1 MIILK
6 KYLFRNDDT
15 GESGGGE
22 AVLDRGDD
30 LEPKVVAAAEPEGTD
45 PASKALIADLK
56 LEKAPP
62 ADDKGDDKGDEK
74 DDDKDE
80 DDKRK
85 GARIPLDRHEKIL
98 AKERAART
106 ELEGKLA
113 EYQRGGQVA
122 AINADITALETS
134 VVKLEKEYAT
144 ALVDGEIDKAT
155 AIMVEIRKAE
165 RDMSEAKSDMKI
177 EAAEARAT
185 ERARYNVTLE
195 RIEASY
201 PTLNPDH
208 EDFNAELMGEV
219 AELKSAY
226 ESRGRTP
233 TAALQKAVDLLIGAE
248 TAKQKDATTV
258 TPRVAEKDVAAE
270 RKAAA
275 VTKTVAAVN
284 KTPPSANRVGLDSD
298 KLGGDLSANDVVKMD
313 QDDFAKLS
321 DSALAKM
328 RGDEL

>member
-6 KYLFRNDDT
+6 KYLFRNNDE
-15 GESGGGE
+15 GESGGSE

-30 LEPKVVAAAEPEGTD
+30 LEPKAAVVVEPEGTD

-56 LEKAPP
+56 LEKTPP
-62 ADDKGDDKGDEK
+62 ADEGKDEGK
-74 DDDKDE
+74 EEDKDE

-106 ELEGKLA
+106 ELETKLA

-122 AINADITALETS
+122 AINADITGLEAS
-134 VVKLEKEYAT
+134 VLKLEKEYAT
-144 ALVDGEIDKAT
+144 ALTDGEIDKAT
-155 AIMVEIRKAE
+155 AIMADIRKSE
-165 RDMSEAKSDMKI
+165 REMAEAKSDMKI

-195 RIEASY
+195 RIEGSY
-201 PTLNPDH
+201 TRLNPDH
-208 EDFNAELMGEV
+208 EDFDPELLGEV

-233 TAALQKAVDLLIGAE
+233 TAALQKAVDLLLGAE

-275 VTKTVAAVN
+275 VVKTVAAVN
-284 KTPPSANRVGLDSD
+284 KTPPNANRVGLDSD
-298 KLGGDLSANDVVKMD
+298 KLGGDLSANDVVNMS

-328 RGDEL
+328 RGDEI

>member
-1 MIILK
+1 MTVLLK
-6 KYLFRNDDT
+6 RLFLNADVGDT
-15 GESGGGE
+15 GGG
-22 AVLDRGDD
+22 APVDRGDN
-30 LEPKVVAAAEPEGTD
+30 LEPVVAAAAEPEGTD
-45 PASKALIADLK
+45 EASKAVIKDLK
-56 LEKAPP
+56 LEKE
-62 ADDKGDDKGDEK
+62 DEK
-74 DDDKDE
+74 EDEEEEGEDKDS
-80 DDKRK
+80 KRK
-85 GARIPLDRHEKIL
+85 NARIPLDRHEKIL

-106 ELEGKLA
+106 ELEAKLA

-122 AINADITALETS
+122 AINADITTLETS
-134 VVKLEKEYAT
+134 VLKLEKDYAT
-144 ALVDGEIDKAT
+144 ALTDGEIDKAT
-155 AIMVEIRKAE
+155 AIMAEIRKAE
-165 RDMSEAKSDMKI
+165 REMSEAKSDMKI

-195 RIEASY
+195 RIESSY
-201 PTLNPDH
+201 TRLNPDH
-208 EDFNAELMGEV
+208 ADFDPELLGEV

-233 TAALQKAVDLLIGAE
+233 TAALQKAVDLLLGAE

-275 VTKTVAAVN
+275 VVKTVAAVN

-298 KLGGDLSANDVVKMD
+298 KLGGDLKAEDVMRMS

-328 RGDEL
+328 RGDEV